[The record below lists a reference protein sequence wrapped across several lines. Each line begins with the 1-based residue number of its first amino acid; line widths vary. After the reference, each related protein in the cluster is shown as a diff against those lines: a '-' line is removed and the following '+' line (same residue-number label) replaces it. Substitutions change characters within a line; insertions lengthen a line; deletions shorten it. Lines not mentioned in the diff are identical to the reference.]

1 MRFEGA
7 VGAVLSPF
15 PARVTVTVLLSPE
28 MLPAK
33 SRARTW
39 NVWVPG
45 GTLRSV
51 VDGVPM
57 YGCDAELRTWP
68 SISTS

>member
-15 PARVTVTVLLSPE
+15 PARVIVTVLLSPE

-39 NVWVPG
+39 NVCVPG

-51 VDGVPM
+51 VDGGPM
-57 YGCDAELRTWP
+57 YGCDAVLRRRP